1 VRVFLNHEALH
12 NYERTEASATFWI
25 NGKCAAGQVFSF
37 PARAT
42 IKMEASITLIKR
54 CVNYHSQT
62 AHDPSSLYVYM
73 ASVLYLLAA
82 AG

>member
-1 VRVFLNHEALH
+1 VRVFLNREALH

-42 IKMEASITLIKR
+42 IKMEASTTLIKR
-54 CVNYHSQT
+54 RRVNYHSRKRRMIP
-62 AHDPSSLYVYM
+62 AYVWR
-73 ASVLYLLAA
+73 LLVCLLD